1 MSQAKAAF
9 ERWRKFACLD
19 PELKAEL
26 EAIKNDA
33 GEIEERFGAGL
44 EFGTAGL
51 RGVIAAG
58 TNRMN
63 IYTVRKASLGLA
75 RFVNK
80 NAAAP
85 RSIAIAYDNRR
96 KSRLF
101 AEESARV
108 FAANGI
114 KALLF
119 TEIQPTPL
127 LSFAVQH
134 HSASAGVMVT
144 ASHNP
149 KEYNGYKVYWK
160 HGGQVVDEY
169 ALAIQEEFNAIED
182 ELSIETVS
190 LKEAEEKGLFEWLGD
205 ETKDA
210 YMDRVMGLLTR
221 GDAITRHCMLPLVY
235 TPLHGTGA
243 KLVPEALMRAGFKGI
258 RYVQSQME
266 PDTEFGAVKKPN
278 PEDPDAFKEGL
289 RLAKECGA
297 DLIIATDPDA
307 DRLGAMSRE
316 ADGTFRLITGN
327 QMGALLVDHLL
338 SKAALSGRKLDR
350 SVMIKTIVTSDL
362 GASVARKKGVE
373 VVDVLTGF
381 KYIGELIDKYERTGE
396 KEFLFGYEESYG
408 YLAGGF
414 VKDKDAVQIALL
426 VAEMAAVLAEAGMT
440 LGSKLDDLYA
450 EHGYFVDEV
459 VNISFEGLEGQRKIR
474 SIMASLRSDPPFV
487 MGANRIVMSADYLD
501 GTIRYADGRSAQRT
515 GLPSSNVLKFTLEDG
530 SWVTVRPS
538 GTEPKLKIYIGA
550 QAREKTIAAE
560 KASYLKHE
568 ANRLVSSRN

>member
-1 MSQAKAAF
+1 MQ
-9 ERWRKFACLD
+9 
-19 PELKAEL
+19 
-26 EAIKNDA
+26 
-33 GEIEERFGAGL
+33 
-44 EFGTAGL
+44 
-51 RGVIAAG
+51 
-58 TNRMN
+58 
-63 IYTVRKASLGLA
+63 
-75 RFVNK
+75 
-80 NAAAP
+80 NAALESDEREGMVREYLEIHLP
-85 RSIAIAYDNRR
+85 EGWDDYDLYTRRSF
-96 KSRLF
+96 L
-101 AEESARV
+101 
-108 FAANGI
+108 
-114 KALLF
+114 
-119 TEIQPTPL
+119 T
-127 LSFAVQH
+127 
-134 HSASAGVMVT
+134 
-144 ASHNP
+144 
-149 KEYNGYKVYWK
+149 
-160 HGGQVVDEY
+160 GG
-169 ALAIQEEFNAIED
+169 
-182 ELSIETVS
+182 
-190 LKEAEEKGLFEWLGD
+190 
-205 ETKDA
+205 
-210 YMDRVMGLLTR
+210 
-221 GDAITRHCMLPLVY
+221 
-235 TPLHGTGA
+235 
-243 KLVPEALMRAGFKGI
+243 
-258 RYVQSQME
+258 
-266 PDTEFGAVKKPN
+266 EFGAVKKPN